1 MCVCVYCFCLK
12 VNVGMVVV
20 HYYHYVFPFS
30 LSLSL
35 YPGLPSFSLS
45 FSFTSLFSPPP
56 LSLSLLLILYPTLL
70 PLFNSSTALQLLV
83 AMMEAMAPAPSLT
96 RLMHGHNV
104 PTSNA
109 GPATIMMYVTRN
121 VTMLPVSMMEE
132 TARFYYRL
140 VLQSKCVI
148 NTVLSDVTVCINYF
162 ICVSFFFFIG
172 TVHVVLV

>member
-56 LSLSLLLILYPTLL
+56 LSLSLLLILYPTL

-96 RLMHGHNV
+96 RLTHGHNA

-109 GPATIMMYVTRN
+109 GPATIMMYVTRG
-121 VTMLPVSMMEE
+121 VTMPPVSMTGE

-148 NTVLSDVTVCINYF
+148 NTVLSDVTVCIN
-162 ICVSFFFFIG
+162 ILCVCHFFS
-172 TVHVVLV
+172 L